1 MCHPLPDPSKLL
13 INNPI
18 LPIKKK
24 KEKNKINDI
33 RGVEVGM
40 KNLVALIT
48 SSHLILLVF
57 KNLSHI
63 KSKYHLQNK

>member
-1 MCHPLPDPSKLL
+1 MCLPLPDPSKLF
-13 INNPI
+13 NYNPI

>member
-1 MCHPLPDPSKLL
+1 
-13 INNPI
+13 
-18 LPIKKK
+18 
-24 KEKNKINDI
+24 
-33 RGVEVGM
+33 M